1 MCINL
6 LLGDPTETSNS
17 LRCRDLK
24 KFKIFGVPY
33 KIGNVGYYE
42 REGDMEYHVYLGS
55 IWRVH
60 IPAAHASK
68 TEAEREIII
77 AGAMKLLP
85 ATSLPYRGKE
95 VGCVGVE
102 KLPPGGT
109 SKYLYTREISDGEV
123 FFWPDGS
130 LAGIKPAEEEIHRG
144 RRQKYYGGSSFT
156 EVLEM
161 NRNDSAT
168 RAFAKRGERGGYFKN
183 YPYEKYGETTV
194 NGKFPI
200 ENVRR
205 LLDTGVSNDLLAT
218 AEEVCFYPGKV
229 EDILWLIQSASP
241 EILGRINYNGDFII
255 DDDLSEEEAVVIN
268 GTSYCGYV
276 TMNLREFVRRVQ
288 DSDGI
293 GWITQPAT
301 QAVE

>member
-24 KFKIFGVPY
+24 KLKIFGVPY

-130 LAGIKPAEEEIHRG
+130 LAGIKPVPERIFLG
-144 RRQKYYGGSSFT
+144 RKHSYYGGFPFS
-156 EVLEM
+156 EVLHH

-168 RAFAKRGERGGYFKN
+168 RAFARRDFGGFFATF
-183 YPYEKYGETTV
+183 PYEEYGKKTIVKE
-194 NGKFPI
+194 KFPV
-200 ENVRR
+200 ENIKRFF
-205 LLDTGVSNDLLAT
+205 DAGVPEEVLAE
-218 AEEVCFYPGKV
+218 AEEACFYECYI
-229 EDILWLIQSASP
+229 EDVLSLLQWGASP
-241 EILGRINYNGDFII
+241 EVVLRINAFGAFVL
-255 DDDLSEEEAVVIN
+255 DDDNSDGVVID
-268 GTSYCGYV
+268 GIRRFGYI
-276 TMNLREFVRRVQ
+276 TMDLREFVRRVRENN
-288 DSDGI
+288 GI
-293 GWITQPAT
+293 EWLKQPAT